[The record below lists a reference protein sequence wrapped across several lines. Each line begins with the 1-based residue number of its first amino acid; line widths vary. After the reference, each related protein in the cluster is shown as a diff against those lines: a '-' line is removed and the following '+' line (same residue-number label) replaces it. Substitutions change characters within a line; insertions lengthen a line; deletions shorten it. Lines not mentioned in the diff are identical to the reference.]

1 MRAHGHSGTVRVGTR
16 GWRDDPTA
24 APTLPCAV
32 DTLASGVTSRLSVPG
47 RQTVLCGPGG
57 RQDPA
62 TGTSL
67 HAGEYLL
74 AVDGAIETLVRFEG
88 PARLRDGD
96 GPLRADGG
104 TRTRSNGGGI
114 ELVFEEPS
122 PVTVGFRERDPL
134 PPTVTVPESPAG
146 VATALTH
153 ASAGLQTL
161 SPARS
166 HPDEREHPPLVAFG
180 ARDVPSG
187 VRRAT
192 PESGIE
198 FVGPPSYDWLVVI
211 APLAYYL
218 GATVRVE
225 ADRERPRLL
234 APSADID
241 RALPAMPALADETAT
256 LFRRTFLLDCLARE
270 RAPDRLEGRDL
281 LGDLGLDGGALRRQS
296 PAERLA
302 THLEAPFEQV
312 AQSLPA
318 WPLAMY
324 VDPGAEAALELPHLL
339 ARLSLVFPAVASE
352 LEGETL
358 LRRAVEG
365 FRRGCGA
372 AGNVADVDRLE
383 PELQPDAR
391 LHGWL
396 AGGTPIEAFEST
408 RTAYWNALA
417 ADAGAPGLD
426 IAVVCND
433 PEMRAEQCVVER
445 YRDGAVQGVD
455 VTVREGLCR
464 RELAAVFERPHDM
477 VHYVGHCEREGLRCA
492 NGYLA
497 AADLETVRARTF
509 VLNACGSYHEG
520 RELIRRG
527 SVAGAVTLT
536 TVLDNEATTV
546 GRTLAWLLSEGY
558 GFERALSLARREIMM
573 GTDYTVVGD
582 GTHALVPPA
591 DEPALLR
598 VTGRDEDGY
607 EVRCE
612 RGSAAAPGRTAP
624 DPFGEDRQLNIG
636 TARTKLDRQGL
647 LNLLEGWSG
656 PVLRE
661 GRLWSAAE
669 LRRAVATGTADAP
682 TPERR

>member
-1 MRAHGHSGTVRVGTR
+1 
-16 GWRDDPTA
+16 
-24 APTLPCAV
+24 
-32 DTLASGVTSRLSVPG
+32 VPG
-47 RQTVLCGPGG
+47 RKTVLCGPGG
-57 RQDPA
+57 RQDPP
-62 TGTSL
+62 TGTRL
-67 HAGEYLL
+67 HSGEYLL

-88 PARLRDGD
+88 PARLRDGE

-104 TRTRSNGGGI
+104 ARAQSNGGGI

-166 HPDEREHPPLVAFG
+166 HPDERDHPPLVAFG
-180 ARDVPSG
+180 AREIPRA

-192 PESGIE
+192 PEPGIE
-198 FVGPPSYDWLVVI
+198 FVGPPSYDWLAVV

-225 ADRERPRLL
+225 AGRERPRLL
-234 APSADID
+234 APGGDID
-241 RALPAMPALADETAT
+241 RALPTMPALADETAT
-256 LFRRTFLLDCLARE
+256 LLRRTFLLDCLARE

-281 LGDLGLDGGALRRQS
+281 LGKLGLTPEGLRRQS
-296 PAERLA
+296 PAERLG
-302 THLEAPFEQV
+302 TQLTAPFERLEGP
-312 AQSLPA
+312 LPA

-324 VDPGAEAALELPHLL
+324 VDPGPETALELPHLL

-365 FRRGCGA
+365 FRRGCGS
-372 AGNVADVDRLE
+372 AGNVADIDRLE
-383 PELQPDAR
+383 PELRADAR
-391 LHGWL
+391 HHGWL
-396 AGGTPIEAFEST
+396 ADGTPIEAFEST

-445 YRDGAVQGVD
+445 YRDGGLPGVD
-455 VTVREGLCR
+455 VTVHEGLCR
-464 RELAAVFERPHDM
+464 QKLAAVFERPHDM
-477 VHYVGHCEREGLRCA
+477 VHYVGHCEREGLRCV

-527 SVAGAVTLT
+527 SVAGAVTLS

-582 GTHALVPPA
+582 GTHALVPPT
-591 DEPALLR
+591 DEPALLWI
-598 VTGRDEDGY
+598 TPLAGGSY

-612 RGSAAAPGRTAP
+612 RGAAAAPGRTAVN
-624 DPFGEDRQLNIG
+624 PFGDARQLDIG
-636 TARTKLDRQGL
+636 TTRTELDRAALRDL
-647 LNLLEGWSG
+647 LKRWSG
-656 PVLRE
+656 PVLHE
-661 GRLWSAAE
+661 DRLWCASE
-669 LRRAVATGTADAP
+669 LRRTLETDTPTGATAQ
-682 TPERR
+682 RR